1 MKIHD
6 VTLTIQA
13 GMTVWP
19 GDISVELYRKEKI
32 EDGGMANNSNISM
45 GVHTGTHIDSPYHFI
60 NHGIKV
66 DQIPLDTL
74 VGPADLIELPDSVE
88 VIDAAII
95 KSISFTPGVKRVLFK
110 TRNSKIWSRSPE
122 LFHEDFVGIGAD
134 GAQLLVDLGVKLVGI
149 DYLSAAPFTA
159 SKLTHDILLGAGM
172 VLIEGLDLS
181 KVSPGTYTLACL
193 PLKLKDT
200 DGAPARV
207 ILIEE

>member
-6 VTLTIQA
+6 VTLTIQT

-32 EDGGMANNSNISM
+32 EEGGLANNSNISM

-60 NHGIKV
+60 NDGIKV
-66 DQIPLDTL
+66 DKIPLDTL
-74 VGPADLIELPDSVE
+74 VGPTDVIELPESVS
-88 VIDAAII
+88 VINAEITKAL
-95 KSISFTPGVKRVLFK
+95 SFSPEVKRVLFK
-110 TRNSKIWSRSPE
+110 TRNSKIWSTSPE
-122 LFHEDFVGIGAD
+122 YFHEDFVGISAD
-134 GAQLLVDLGVKLVGI
+134 GAKVLVDLGIRLVGI
-149 DYLSAAPFTA
+149 DYLSAAPFTE
-159 SKLTHDILLGAGM
+159 SKPPHDILLGAGV

-181 KVSPGTYTLACL
+181 KVAPGVYTLVCL

-200 DGAPARV
+200 EGAPARV

>member
-6 VTLTIQA
+6 VTLTVQT

-19 GDISVELYRKEKI
+19 GNIPVELYRKEKI
-32 EDGGMANNSNISM
+32 EEGGMANNSNISM
-45 GVHTGTHIDSPYHFI
+45 GVHTGTHVDSPYHFI
-60 NHGIKV
+60 PDGFKV

-74 VGPADLIELPDSVE
+74 VGLVDVFELPDRVK

-95 KSISFTPGVKRVLFK
+95 KSLSFTPEVKRVLFK
-110 TRNSKIWSRSPE
+110 TRNSKIWSTSPE
-122 LFHEDFVGIGAD
+122 YFHEDFVGISAD
-134 GAQLLVDLGVKLVGI
+134 GAKELVERDVRLVGI
-149 DYLSAAPFTA
+149 DYLSAAPFTE
-159 SKLTHDILLGAGM
+159 SKPPHDILLGAGV

-181 KVSPGTYTLACL
+181 KIMPGRYTLACL

-207 ILIEE
+207 ILMEE